1 MLKKRKLIHDTW
13 GFNMTGEEVSQQAS
27 SAKGEMGITLKEIKT
42 LRDEVK
48 GRLAKGFKVYL
59 LL

>member
-1 MLKKRKLIHDTW
+1 
-13 GFNMTGEEVSQQAS
+13 MTGEEVSQQAS